1 MIEPS
6 IQGVIARN
14 SHPAGCAAFLRSWAA
29 RCKAPASNLTLSAG
43 PRVLVLGASS
53 GYGLALRT
61 VLLQE
66 YAARTLGVAYER
78 GPSGQYSGSAGWH
91 LSAAFA
97 ELAAEQ
103 GLPGETLMLDAF
115 APASRQTVIE
125 TIRRDF
131 GQVDLVVYSLAAGQ
145 RTVDGRKVRSAIKPA
160 GAPYQ
165 GYQLDL
171 ATDQLQPVTLEP
183 ASSQEMADTVTV
195 MGGEDW
201 QQWMTALQEADVLAP
216 GARSVAFS
224 YIGPAST
231 WPLYRDG
238 TLGQAKADLH
248 QRAQQINAQL
258 QTLGGGAWVVV
269 AKALVTKASIF
280 IPGMAPYLMALYAVM
295 KEQGVH
301 EDCLDQMQR
310 LCHSQLFAEQV
321 HTDSDQLIRLDDW
334 ELAEPVQQAVDARLA
349 LLNPDNFMQYGDYQG
364 VKQEFLAMNG
374 FGIAGV
380 DYSDEG
386 A

>member
-14 SHPAGCAAFLRSWAA
+14 SHPAGCAAFLHGWAA
-29 RCKAPASNLTLSAG
+29 RCALPALPTGAG

-61 VLLQE
+61 VLLRE

-78 GPSGQYSGSAGWH
+78 PPSASYSGSAGWH
-91 LSAAFA
+91 LSSAFA
-97 ELAAEQ
+97 ELAAAQ

-115 APASRQTVIE
+115 APSSRQTVIDA
-125 TIRRDF
+125 IRRDL
-131 GQVDLVVYSLAAGQ
+131 GHVDLVVYSLAAGQ
-145 RTVDGRKVRSAIKPA
+145 RSVNGRKVRSAIKPS
-160 GAPYQ
+160 GTPYQ

-171 ATDQLQPVTLEP
+171 AADRLQPVTLAP
-183 ASSQEMADTVTV
+183 ASSEEMADTVTV

-201 QQWMTALQEADVLAP
+201 QQWMSALQQAGVLAP

-224 YIGPAST
+224 YIGPACT
-231 WPLYRDG
+231 WPLYREG

-248 QRAQQINAQL
+248 RRAQQINAQL
-258 QTLGGGAWVVV
+258 QTMGGGAWVVV

-280 IPGMAPYLMALYAVM
+280 IPGMAPYLMALYAEM
-295 KEQGVH
+295 KAQGVH
-301 EDCLDQMQR
+301 EDCLSQMQR
-310 LCHSQLFAEQV
+310 LCHEQLFAPQIQ
-321 HTDSDQLIRLDDW
+321 TDAQGLIRLDDR
-334 ELAEPVQQAVDARLA
+334 ELADRVQRAVEQRLA
-349 LLNPDNFMQYGDYQG
+349 QMNEDNFRQWGDYQG

-380 DYSDEG
+380 DYSC
-386 A
+386 